1 VGVVVPPY
9 MQLIIEEVVRLARNS
24 PHVSQA
30 SGVSVRTSIA
40 NLEAAVSNAERR
52 GILTGEE
59 RVAVRPCDLQHL
71 IASSRGK
78 VEMTLAEDDASE
90 DKLLKTLI
98 GEAIKN
104 VFDAVAEPDDF
115 ETISEQFQGN
125 LTFPANDELSAQ
137 EFIQNMDQVDGLTDG
152 AKQIARGLKM
162 DPDDPQVLAGAGE
175 LLLEGLYV
183 HNRLS
188 KLDTDGKSFFKR

>member
-1 VGVVVPPY
+1 
-9 MQLIIEEVVRLARNS
+9 M
-24 PHVSQA
+24 
-30 SGVSVRTSIA
+30 RTSIA

-71 IASSRGK
+71 VASSRGK

-90 DKLLKTLI
+90 DKLIKSLI

-104 VFDAVAEPDDF
+104 VFDTVATPDDF
-115 ETISEQFQGN
+115 DGISEQFEGN
-125 LTFPANDELSAQ
+125 LSFPADDELPAK
-137 EFIQNMDQVDGLTDG
+137 EFVDNMGLVDGLKDG
-152 AKQIARGLKM
+152 ARTICRALQM
-162 DPDDPQVLAGAGE
+162 DPDDPQVLAGCGE

-188 KLDTDGKSFFKR
+188 KYDGDGKSFFKR